1 MKKSNLIVLEIVWW
15 LIAFTLAFAVVYPI
29 TSQAEYVHIL
39 PNVLIVILT
48 VTYLRYILTF
58 KKLWFLKNRYL
69 RIGWFIFN
77 IYLFIYI
84 LNRLEVVSGAIDSF
98 AVFDLFKHH
107 NLTLVSEKQ
116 LIDYISVQYLS
127 FSIASFVGIIG
138 YNIRILASFWS
149 RSKVKEEN
157 KIKFK

>member
-29 TSQAEYVHIL
+29 TSQTEYVHIL

-116 LIDYISVQYLS
+116 LIDYISVQHLS
-127 FSIASFVGIIG
+127 FSIASFVGILG